1 MIYSTLY
8 LRSCS
13 NGYRRKEERQLHGR
27 HFVRCLLDTKLNA
40 LADKIESALV
50 KTWWNWESKQSSFR
64 RILYTLHHHFT
75 LFMYFT
81 LFFNLLYLVLCTL
94 LGNHSVEYITLHIAF
109 AGTSYSIMLIHLFV
123 EPACQWY
130 VTSNVSSSFVV
141 HSLIVNISVELGK
154 LHAFQ
159 HFFLYLCW
167 HSSCCVSTLL
177 RQSTLAMED
186 PPYWASYTW
195 FVGTGMHVCGCVCAF
210 VHLPVSYS
218 MAALMITS

>member
-13 NGYRRKEERQLHGR
+13 NGYRRKEEHQLHGR

-40 LADKIESALV
+40 LADKIESVLV
-50 KTWWNWESKQSSFR
+50 KTWWNWGSKQSSFR

-109 AGTSYSIMLIHLFV
+109 AGTSYSIMLIHLLV

-141 HSLIVNISVELGK
+141 HSLIIHISVELGK

-159 HFFLYLCW
+159 HFFCICAGIHLAVLVHFSAISHQSVMASWYTVHMCTHLT
-167 HSSCCVSTLL
+167 HTLMLSSVTT
-177 RQSTLAMED
+177 QLAN
-186 PPYWASYTW
+186 
-195 FVGTGMHVCGCVCAF
+195 
-210 VHLPVSYS
+210 
-218 MAALMITS
+218 